1 MSGQS
6 QAEPRRWTLRGA
18 RLERVT
24 AERIEPR
31 DQLEALER
39 VEVREDRATRADI
52 EAIILASYNDQPQL
66 KHDGSG
72 EPKTFE
78 ECYGC
83 KPLEHTESVH
93 DAQIALA
100 AVFSEVEDA

>member
-39 VEVREDRATRADI
+39 VKLREDRAVAADI
-52 EAIILASYNDQPQL
+52 EAVAQALVERDLGASRISKGPICAGY
-66 KHDGSG
+66 K
-72 EPKTFE
+72 
-78 ECYGC
+78 
-83 KPLEHTESVH
+83 
-93 DAQIALA
+93 DAARHVLA
-100 AVFSEVEDA
+100 AVFSEIEDA